1 VANHGTTWYRAD
13 GHSADT
19 GAFMGQKI
27 NERFVRRIM
36 AEAGEF
42 GFIDFCCFL
51 LVLMKPTI
59 RICLI

>member
-1 VANHGTTWYRAD
+1 
-13 GHSADT
+13 
-19 GAFMGQKI
+19 
-27 NERFVRRIM
+27 VRRIM

-51 LVLMKPTI
+51 LVLTKPTI